1 MAKRL
6 FDILAAAVGLLLLI
20 PVFAAAA
27 CFVYCSDPGPVLY
40 RARRCGAGGRPFTM
54 FKFRTMRVAPQQG
67 SVITAHRDSRVFFA
81 GRVLRALKIDELPQ
95 LWNVL
100 LGDMSIVGPR
110 PEDPLIVEQHYGP
123 LGMETLQ
130 VPPGLSSPGSLYYY
144 THGEQHVSADDP
156 VRAYVQSLL
165 PIKLALDLLYVRR
178 HSLAG
183 DLKVILRTAIVI
195 ALIAAG
201 RRRFADPAD
210 LPAARQMVASQPERL
225 VLGSVISN
233 Q

>member
-6 FDILAAAVGLLLLI
+6 FDILAAATGLLLLI
-20 PVFAAAA
+20 PVFAVAA
-27 CFVYCSDPGPVLY
+27 CSVYCADPGPVLY
-40 RARRCGAGGRPFTM
+40 RARRSGVGGRTFTM

-67 SVITAHRDSRVFFA
+67 SVITAHRDSRVFLA

-100 LGDMSIVGPR
+100 RGEMSIVGPR
-110 PEDPLIVEQHYGP
+110 PEDPSIVDQYYGP

-156 VRAYVQSLL
+156 VRAYVQGLL

-183 DLKVILRTAIVI
+183 DVGVILRTALVIVM
-195 ALIAAG
+195 IAAG

-210 LPAARQMVASQPERL
+210 LAAARQLVASQPGGL
-225 VLGSVISN
+225 VRV
-233 Q
+233 

>member
-1 MAKRL
+1 MVKRL
-6 FDILAAAVGLLLLI
+6 FDIVAAAVGLLLLT
-20 PVFAAAA
+20 PVFAVAA
-27 CFVYCSDPGPVLY
+27 CSVYCADPGPVLY
-40 RARRCGAGGRPFTM
+40 RARRSGVGGRLFTM
-54 FKFRTMRVAPQQG
+54 YKFRTMRVAPQQG
-67 SVITAHRDSRVFFA
+67 SVITAHRDPRVFFA

-110 PEDPLIVEQHYGP
+110 PEDPSIVEQHYGL
-123 LGMETLQ
+123 LGMETLR
-130 VPPGLSSPGSLYYY
+130 VSPGLSSPGSLYYY

-156 VRAYVQSLL
+156 VRAYVQGLL

-183 DLKVILRTAIVI
+183 DLAVIVRTAIVI

-210 LPAARQMVASQPERL
+210 LPAARQLVASQPEGL
-225 VLGSVISN
+225 VRG
-233 Q
+233 